1 MFKRINL
8 KSELV
13 KSVVLLT
20 SGTVLAQVINMLLT
34 PIITRLFTPFELGE
48 LGYFLRWA
56 TFVSSIATARYEL
69 AIPLP
74 KSKSH
79 GFQIFRLAL
88 QISALTLFMLLLGG
102 FIFWISTGMERQTI
116 LFVLALCLASLGI
129 SFRML
134 GTNWSIKTKS
144 FKRISASKITEALG
158 MTGFR
163 IFAGLMGWGIIGLIG
178 ATILG
183 IFASASLFIINY
195 FKEKKNPDYRKSRRK
210 QHVLMHEY
218 KDFPRVNLPH
228 VLVDTGKDLI
238 LAMLMFEFFDSFTFG
253 SYDHS
258 FRMLKIPL
266 VLIGT
271 SIGQVFF
278 QRSSENF
285 AKKEAIYPL
294 LKRTTILL
302 TIMSIIP
309 FGVVYLFG
317 EELFA
322 MVFGK
327 DWSYSGRISEV
338 IAPWLMVNFVASP
351 ISTIPL
357 IIKKQATFFWLG
369 LLASI
374 IQLIGFGLLPYLNCY
389 DEGIQYFETVGNVM
403 SLFLVLTILYKLKLV
418 KNADKLNLQ

>member
-1 MFKRINL
+1 MFKGINL

-13 KSVVLLT
+13 RSVVTLT
-20 SGTVLAQVINMLLT
+20 SGIVLAQVINMLLT
-34 PIITRLFTPFELGE
+34 PIVTRLFTPVEMGE

-74 KSKSH
+74 KSRSH

-88 QISALTLFMLLLGG
+88 QICTLTLILFILGGSLYWLSSGMDTNVILFIIALT
-102 FIFWISTGMERQTI
+102 
-116 LFVLALCLASLGI
+116 LASLGI

-134 GTNWSIKTKS
+134 GTNWSIKIKA
-144 FKRISASKITEALG
+144 FRRISASKITEALG

-183 IFASASLFIINY
+183 IFASASLFIVNF
-195 FKEKKNPDYRKSRRK
+195 FKDKRKAEYKSSKKK
-210 QHVLMHEY
+210 QYVLMREY
-218 KDFPRVNLPH
+218 VDFPKVNLPH

-238 LAMLMFEFFDSFTFG
+238 LAIFMVEFFDQFAFG

-278 QRSSENF
+278 QRSSEAF

-294 LKRTTILL
+294 LRRTTILL
-302 TIMSIIP
+302 TFLSIVP
-309 FGVVYLFG
+309 FGIVFFFG
-317 EELFA
+317 EELFVF
-322 MVFGK
+322 VFGK
-327 DWSYSGRISEV
+327 DWGFSGQISEV

-357 IIKKQATFFWLG
+357 IIKKQATFFLLG
-369 LLASI
+369 LVAST
-374 IQLIGFGLLPYLNCY
+374 IQLVGFGLLPFIDYYEQDL
-389 DEGIQYFETVGNVM
+389 DYFKVVGAAM
-403 SLFLVLTILYKLKLV
+403 SLFLFFTIVLKLKLV
-418 KNADKLNLQ
+418 KNADKKNL